1 MCNPFVLI
9 FSQNAVFHF
18 KANINYRKARIWEW
32 ESRVAGERFWLFSST
47 RFAPEW
53 KHSRDEASRN
63 GYSQNQPSMKNQPF
77 PIDGNWPAAN
87 AWMKGV
93 DSGKA
98 LTSD

>member
-1 MCNPFVLI
+1 MQSSISKPTSITERLGSGSGNRELLGSDLGSFQVL
-9 FSQNAVFHF
+9 VL
-18 KANINYRKARIWEW
+18 R
-32 ESRVAGERFWLFSST
+32 T